1 MSAGSPRSRAIR
13 CGALYLV
20 KAVVLVGLLYI
31 LGRCAGSL
39 PAGAVAAVWAV
50 LSAVSTLGPTYR
62 SVVNRTIKQQTYE
75 GGGYLA
81 RRNNKRVLR
90 ILAAFAVSAV
100 CVAGLVFETPRWD
113 APEWCLVAA
122 AVPVYLLVFLCVR
135 RFVDREYRPA
145 FRTSKAIGLSTV
157 LTGALLCMAYL
168 VLCLVQPVESFE
180 SAAAAF
186 DAAACPFEGSPS
198 ALMREAGTFVALSD
212 GLVAYGASRAAE
224 ASNAGYLAIEVV
236 LSASAFF
243 GVANLLGLCSLGW
256 SELRRVFLP
265 LEAPASEQAVPIQDA
280 DPAQAAPVQA
290 VDPAPANPAPLRS
303 AVVSFV
309 ALPVLL
315 ATAFLV
321 ADAVVARAERT
332 EEFTAVERFVRDQ
345 VGLAV
350 FVLDGRYYDQA
361 ETEALLEE
369 TRVASE
375 SLSKEAAETLVPL
388 INASFDTRLANV
400 DAYLDWYYSLP
411 GDYERLVTMVTGT
424 VEDFM
429 QEQFVANIEA
439 SIDDSALEDAL
450 QGYAE
455 RATALKEETAERL
468 EQLEI
473 TGLPAWLFTEAVPLG
488 DAFASDAL
496 ASSEGVL
503 SAGERWGVSIGAAA
517 GTGFVA
523 KHLAEKAVTKPFFQ
537 KFVSKVAGKI
547 GGRAVST
554 AVGGAVGTIAGP
566 LGTAVGAVAGTAVGL
581 GIDYGMVKFDEWQN
595 RESYKEEIV
604 QLIEEERSE
613 MLAAVQGEPEAQE
626 ETRDG
631 SEAQDE
637 PEARDGPEAR
647 DDSAE

>member
-1 MSAGSPRSRAIR
+1 MSAGSPRSRAVR
-13 CGALYLV
+13 FGALYLV
-20 KAVVLVGLLYI
+20 KAAALVGLLFV
-31 LGRCAGSL
+31 LGRCVGSL
-39 PAGAVAAVWAV
+39 PVGAVAAVWAV
-50 LSAVSTLGPTYR
+50 LSAVSALGPTYR
-62 SVVNRTIKQQTYE
+62 SVVNRTIKQRTYE

-90 ILAAFAVSAV
+90 ILAAFAVSAA
-100 CVAGLVFETPRWD
+100 CVAGLVFEAPRWGV
-113 APEWCLVAA
+113 PEWCLVAA
-122 AVPVYLLVFLCVR
+122 AVPVYLLVFLFAR

-157 LTGALLCMAYL
+157 LMGALLCMAYL

-186 DAAACPFEGSPS
+186 DAAARPFEGSPS

-212 GLVAYGASRAAE
+212 GLVAYGASRTAE
-224 ASNAGYLAIEVV
+224 ISNAGYLTIEVV

-265 LEAPASEQAVPIQDA
+265 LETPVPEQAT
-280 DPAQAAPVQA
+280 
-290 VDPAPANPAPLRS
+290 DPAPAKPAYLRG
-303 AVVSFV
+303 AVASFV
-309 ALPVLL
+309 VFPVLL

-321 ADAVVARAERT
+321 ADAVVARVEQT

-350 FVLDGRYYDQA
+350 FVLDGRYYDQT

-369 TRVASE
+369 TRAASE
-375 SLSKEAAETLVPL
+375 SLSKEAAEALVPL
-388 INASFDTRLANV
+388 INASFDARLANV

-455 RATALKEETAERL
+455 RAAALKEETAERL

-496 ASSEGVL
+496 ASSEGIL

-523 KHLAEKAVTKPFFQ
+523 KHLAEKAVAKPFFQ

-547 GGRAVST
+547 GSRAVST

-613 MLAAVQGEPEAQE
+613 MLAAVQGEPEVQGE
-626 ETRDG
+626 
-631 SEAQDE
+631 
-637 PEARDGPEAR
+637 
-647 DDSAE
+647 

>member
-1 MSAGSPRSRAIR
+1 M
-13 CGALYLV
+13 
-20 KAVVLVGLLYI
+20 
-31 LGRCAGSL
+31 
-39 PAGAVAAVWAV
+39 
-50 LSAVSTLGPTYR
+50 
-62 SVVNRTIKQQTYE
+62 
-75 GGGYLA
+75 
-81 RRNNKRVLR
+81 
-90 ILAAFAVSAV
+90 
-100 CVAGLVFETPRWD
+100 AGLVFEAPRWGV
-113 APEWCLVAA
+113 PEWCLVAA
-122 AVPVYLLVFLCVR
+122 AVPVYLLVFLVVR

-157 LTGALLCMAYL
+157 LTGLLLCMSYL

-186 DAAACPFEGSPS
+186 DAAARPFESSPS
-198 ALMREAGTFVALSD
+198 VLMREAGTFVALSD
-212 GLVAYGASRAAE
+212 GLVAYGASQAAE
-224 ASNAGYLAIEVV
+224 VSNVGYLAIEVV

-243 GVANLLGLCSLGW
+243 GVANLLGLCSLAW

-265 LEAPASEQAVPIQDA
+265 LEAPVPEQAAVPTA
-280 DPAQAAPVQA
+280 R
-290 VDPAPANPAPLRS
+290 PAPLR
-303 AVVSFV
+303 AAIAAFV

-315 ATAFLV
+315 AAAFLV
-321 ADAVVARAERT
+321 ADALVVRAEQT
-332 EEFTAVERFVRDQ
+332 EEFTAAERFVRDQ

-375 SLSKEAAETLVPL
+375 SLSEEAAETLVPL
-388 INASFDTRLANV
+388 INASFDARLANV

-429 QEQFVANIEA
+429 REQFVANIEA

-455 RATALKEETAERL
+455 RATALREETAERL

-488 DAFASDAL
+488 DAFASDVL
-496 ASSEGVL
+496 ASSEGIL
-503 SAGERWGVSIGAAA
+503 SAGERWGVSVGAAA

-523 KHLAEKAVTKPFFQ
+523 KHLAEKAVAKPFFQ

-547 GGRAVST
+547 GSRAVST
-554 AVGGAVGTIAGP
+554 AVGAAAGTIAGP

-637 PEARDGPEAR
+637 PEAHDGPEAR

>member
-1 MSAGSPRSRAIR
+1 MSAGSPRSRAVR
-13 CGALYLV
+13 FGALYLV
-20 KAVVLVGLLYI
+20 KAAALVGLLFV
-31 LGRCAGSL
+31 LGRCVGSL

-50 LSAVSTLGPTYR
+50 LSAVSALGPTYR
-62 SVVNRTIKQQTYE
+62 SVVNRTIKQRTYE

-90 ILAAFAVSAV
+90 ILAAFAVSAA
-100 CVAGLVFETPRWD
+100 CVAGLVFEAPRWGV
-113 APEWCLVAA
+113 PEWCLVAA
-122 AVPVYLLVFLCVR
+122 AVPVYLLVFLFAR

-157 LTGALLCMAYL
+157 LTGLLLCVAYL
-168 VLCLVQPVESFE
+168 ALCLAQPAASFD

-186 DAAACPFEGSPS
+186 DAAARPFEASPS

-212 GLVAYGASRAAE
+212 GLVAYGASKAAE
-224 ASNAGYLAIEVV
+224 ISNAGYLTIEVV

-265 LEAPASEQAVPIQDA
+265 LEAPV
-280 DPAQAAPVQA
+280 PAQIADSAQA
-290 VDPAPANPAPLRS
+290 VDPAPAKPAPLLS
-303 AVVSFV
+303 AVASFV
-309 ALPVLL
+309 VLPVLL

-321 ADAVVARAERT
+321 ADAVVARAEQT

-375 SLSKEAAETLVPL
+375 SLSEEAAETLVPL
-388 INASFDTRLANV
+388 INASFDARLANV

-429 QEQFVANIEA
+429 REQFVANIEA

-455 RATALKEETAERL
+455 RATALREETAERL

-488 DAFASDAL
+488 DAFASDVL
-496 ASSEGVL
+496 ASSEGIL
-503 SAGERWGVSIGAAA
+503 SAGERWGVSVGAAA

-523 KHLAEKAVTKPFFQ
+523 KHLAEKAVAKPFFQ

-547 GGRAVST
+547 GSRAVST
-554 AVGGAVGTIAGP
+554 AVGAAAGTIAGP

-637 PEARDGPEAR
+637 PEAHDGPEAR